1 MYTDFIVY
9 CSWFLIVRRILCWF
23 ACLLIIPR
31 KGKYLSCLS
40 GQLSGNLQ
48 LILSAAIRHLDH
60 KNISHDPHLKSDV
73 IRIAS
78 IIVQQ
83 LRLQAVVVDVVVVSD
98 LFRHLRKSLE
108 AIAQVTENQEL
119 NLNITLQNSVEGCL
133 LEIAKGV
140 RFPLQMFDV
149 AFF

>member
-1 MYTDFIVY
+1 M
-9 CSWFLIVRRILCWF
+9 
-23 ACLLIIPR
+23 
-31 KGKYLSCLS
+31 
-40 GQLSGNLQ
+40 
-48 LILSAAIRHLDH
+48 ILSATIRHLDH

-149 AFF
+149 AVF